1 MAATQGRHFVNA
13 LARGLAI
20 LECLSKSGRELTVS
34 EIAKQVALPQPTV
47 WRLCRTLLD
56 LGYIVR
62 ARSSDHLGLGIPV
75 LGLGYSVLR
84 GQTIAE
90 IARSPMQEVA
100 ERFQAAVS
108 LGAPSGLEI
117 IFLQRCQSKAA
128 SLTDLRVGM
137 KMPIAHSASGWVY
150 LACLPAKKRAALLA
164 SIRAVE
170 GARWDYLEPRYKAA
184 MATWPSKGFL
194 LQKGLLHSELNVV
207 AVPVRGAR
215 DGEIFTLSGGGIASV
230 FGDEVLTSLGHAL
243 VELAGMLTNC
253 LRDEAHGG
261 AATGIIGKSPNDL

>member
-1 MAATQGRHFVNA
+1 MAPRDDRQFVNA

-20 LECLSKSGRELTVS
+20 LECMSQSGGDLTVS
-34 EIAKQVALPQPTV
+34 EIARLVGLPQPTV
-47 WRLCRTLLD
+47 WRLCHTLLE

-62 ARSSDHLGLGIPV
+62 VHESDRLRVGIPV

-84 GQTIAE
+84 SQTIAE
-90 IARSPMQEVA
+90 IARGPMQEIA

-108 LGAPSGLEI
+108 IGAPSGLEI

-137 KMPIAHSASGWVY
+137 KLPIAHTASGWVY
-150 LACLPAKKRAALLA
+150 LASVSEGKRNALLD

-170 GARWDYLEPRYKAA
+170 GRRWDILEPRYKEA
-184 MATWPSKGFL
+184 MTTWPTKGFL

-207 AVPVRGAR
+207 AVPVLGAR
-215 DGEIFTLSGGGIASV
+215 NGEIFTLSAGGIASV
-230 FGDEVLTSLGHAL
+230 FGDETLTALGGAL
-243 VELAGMLTNC
+243 VELAETLTSC
-253 LRDEAHGG
+253 LRDEAHEHGM
-261 AATGIIGKSPNDL
+261 ALPR

>member
-1 MAATQGRHFVNA
+1 MKAPGNRQFVNA
-13 LARGLAI
+13 LARGLTI
-20 LECLSKSGRELTVS
+20 LETLSKSGRELTVS
-34 EIAKQVALPQPTV
+34 ELAKLVALPQPTV
-47 WRLCRTLLD
+47 WRLCYTLLE

-62 ARSSDHLGLGIPV
+62 ARDSERLRLGIPV

-84 GQTIAE
+84 SQTIAE
-90 IARSPMQEVA
+90 IARGPMQEIA

-117 IFLQRCQSKAA
+117 IFLQRCQSKVA

-150 LACLPAKKRAALLA
+150 LASISEEKREALLDAIRAA
-164 SIRAVE
+164 E
-170 GARWDYLEPRYKAA
+170 GRRWEILEPRYAAA
-184 MATWPSKGFL
+184 MATWPGKGFL

-230 FGDEVLTSLGHAL
+230 FGDEILLQLGRAL
-243 VELAGMLTNC
+243 VDLSGTLETC
-253 LRDEAHGG
+253 LRDEDHERE
-261 AATGIIGKSPNDL
+261 TVSRH